1 MHRRYQQFVLPI
13 LLSLASACAAPAVL
27 VGSKSVPGARGD
39 VKISKTDNGN
49 SEVVV
54 KVAHLAPP
62 GKVLEGATSYVV
74 WVQNIDH
81 ATPPQN
87 VGEIKVSDNLEGT
100 LKTLT
105 SLATF
110 DLTVTPETSPQVVTP
125 ANPPVL
131 STRVERQN

>member
-1 MHRRYQQFVLPI
+1 MRRRYPLFVLPM
-13 LLSLASACAAPAVL
+13 LLSLASACAANAVL
-27 VGSKSVPGARGD
+27 LGSKSVPGARGD
-39 VKISKTDNGN
+39 VKVSKTDNGN
-49 SEVVV
+49 SQVVV
-54 KVAHLAPP
+54 KVEHLAPP
-62 GKVLEGATSYVV
+62 GQVLEGATSYVV

-87 VGEIKVSDNLEGT
+87 VGEIKVTDNLEGT

-105 SLATF
+105 TLPTF

-131 STRVERQN
+131 STRVERQD